1 MTAFVSVDARLRL
14 EEALLSRWGQKHGDA
29 VLRSL
34 ERWVGWRWPSETEL
48 LETIGHVRKAVRA
61 ARVRQAKAELPA
73 LLALPPLTPE
83 PEVSLVRYRVNFGV
97 LPRTALVL
105 PEERQLSP
113 WHALAICNRGLP
125 M

>member
-1 MTAFVSVDARLRL
+1 MTAFISVDARLRL

-34 ERWVGWRWPSETEL
+34 ERWVGWRWPSEAEVVD
-48 LETIGHVRKAVRA
+48 TIGPVAKPIRA

-73 LLALPPLTPE
+73 LLAMPGLTPE

-97 LPRTALVL
+97 LARTALVL
-105 PEERQLSP
+105 PEERV
-113 WHALAICNRGLP
+113 
-125 M
+125 

>member
-1 MTAFVSVDARLRL
+1 MTAFVTVDSRLRL
-14 EEALLSRWGQKHGDA
+14 EEALLSRWGEKHTDE
-29 VLRSL
+29 VLRRL
-34 ERWVGWRWPSETEL
+34 ERWCGWRWPLETEL
-48 LETIGHVRKAVRA
+48 LDTIGPVAKPIRA
-61 ARVRQAKAELPA
+61 ARIRQAKAELPA

-113 WHALAICNRGLP
+113 WHALAI
-125 M
+125 